1 MRRSPLVLA
10 ALRNGAIAGLVTDQ
24 ALSTLVPFFV
34 GCQACRRRRIAPL
47 VPALRQTPLR
57 HSRRTF
63 PTMMR
68 NDDDD
73 GDGSESG
80 ASTTESL
87 FEIGSVEDIPEEA
100 WQELEQGQPSEWM
113 VMKDVRP

>member
-1 MRRSPLVLA
+1 
-10 ALRNGAIAGLVTDQ
+10 
-24 ALSTLVPFFV
+24 
-34 GCQACRRRRIAPL
+34 
-47 VPALRQTPLR
+47 
-57 HSRRTF
+57 
-63 PTMMR
+63 MMR